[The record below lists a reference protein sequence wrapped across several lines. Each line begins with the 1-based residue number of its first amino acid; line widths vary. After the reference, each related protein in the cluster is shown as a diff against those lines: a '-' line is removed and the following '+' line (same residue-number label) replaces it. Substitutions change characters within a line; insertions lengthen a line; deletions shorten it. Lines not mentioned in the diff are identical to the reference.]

1 MSACVAAS
9 VTHPRASRGHQTPRM
24 SLLAFRNVMIMAGR
38 ALFPKARSEGRGRLL
53 HRATIQGKAD
63 CMKPTADEVVK
74 AFKGLAIAAARA
86 RELATDNGKEGL
98 LDDLPR
104 RQKDAVRQHLL
115 EIKTDVET
123 VLRIMTQRNKT

>member
-1 MSACVAAS
+1 
-9 VTHPRASRGHQTPRM
+9 
-24 SLLAFRNVMIMAGR
+24 
-38 ALFPKARSEGRGRLL
+38 
-53 HRATIQGKAD
+53 
-63 CMKPTADEVVK
+63 MKPTTDDVVK

-86 RELATDNGKEGL
+86 RELATDYGKDAL

-115 EIKTDVET
+115 EIQADVET

>member
-1 MSACVAAS
+1 
-9 VTHPRASRGHQTPRM
+9 
-24 SLLAFRNVMIMAGR
+24 
-38 ALFPKARSEGRGRLL
+38 
-53 HRATIQGKAD
+53 
-63 CMKPTADEVVK
+63 MKLTADDVVK

>member
-1 MSACVAAS
+1 M
-9 VTHPRASRGHQTPRM
+9 
-24 SLLAFRNVMIMAGR
+24 N
-38 ALFPKARSEGRGRLL
+38 
-53 HRATIQGKAD
+53 
-63 CMKPTADEVVK
+63 PTADEVVK

-86 RELATDNGKEGL
+86 RELATDNGKDAL

-115 EIKTDVET
+115 EIQADVET